1 MVLGEEASL
10 MTIASR
16 FKYTL
21 LAFFLVVPL
30 LVKDNRPAA
39 SCAGSEWS

>member
-1 MVLGEEASL
+1 MVLGEDAL
-10 MTIASR
+10 MTIASP

-30 LVKDNRPAA
+30 LVKDDRMAA
-39 SCAGSEWS
+39 SYAGSEWS

>member
-1 MVLGEEASL
+1 M
-10 MTIASR
+10 MTIASL

-30 LVKDNRPAA
+30 LVKDDRTAA
-39 SCAGSEWS
+39 SYAGSEGS

>member
-1 MVLGEEASL
+1 
-10 MTIASR
+10 MTIASL

-30 LVKDNRPAA
+30 LVKDDRTAA
-39 SCAGSEWS
+39 SYVGSEWS